1 MAETRVM
8 LAKRSE
14 AKQSWIEAAPFL
26 LPAIEMGDEFTP
38 DQVLSEIESGSMQ
51 LVTFENGKAYGA
63 VVTDGVTRGNGKK
76 VMRIIFAGGTGM
88 DVLLDDIVSTLK
100 QAAQSSGCN
109 AIEFIGRDG
118 WLKTLAAYGFR
129 KKAIFMEFQL

>member
-1 MAETRVM
+1 
-8 LAKRSE
+8 
-14 AKQSWIEAAPFL
+14 
-26 LPAIEMGDEFTP
+26 MGDEFTP

-76 VMRIIFAGGTGM
+76 VMRIIFAGGKGM
-88 DVLLDDIVSTLK
+88 SILLDDIVSTLK
-100 QAAQSSGCN
+100 RAAQSSGCN

-118 WLKTLAAYGFR
+118 WLKTLAVYGFC
-129 KKAIFMEFQL
+129 KKAIFMELVL

>member
-1 MAETRVM
+1 MA
-8 LAKRSE
+8 
-14 AKQSWIEAAPFL
+14 QSGAFL

-76 VMRIIFAGGTGM
+76 VMRIILPVEREWTFFLMTSSQRLNVPRNHRDVTQSNLLAVMAG
-88 DVLLDDIVSTLK
+88 
-100 QAAQSSGCN
+100 
-109 AIEFIGRDG
+109 
-118 WLKTLAAYGFR
+118 
-129 KKAIFMEFQL
+129 